1 MDFYKNMCDGQ
12 LLAFYRAAK
21 RSADSIENMQA
32 EITKMEQE
40 MSIRKLNAGNLNRLN
55 LNTSRTPMN
64 KVFDRL

>member
-12 LLAFYRAAK
+12 LLAFYKAAK

-40 MSIRKLNAGNLNRLN
+40 MSIRKLNAGKLNRLN

>member
-12 LLAFYRAAK
+12 LLAFYKAAK

>member
-40 MSIRKLNAGNLNRLN
+40 MSIRKLNAGKLNRLN